1 MHCSKISMLF
11 LYAQHKTFRTF
22 TFNIS
27 KHRSTWIFLFFP
39 MRKLAEVI
47 RGLKNTPK
55 NVQSKHL
62 LSNSFLNHLITG
74 DVASEKY
81 SSSTQQKVNILL
93 GPRIRL

>member
-1 MHCSKISMLF
+1 MLNTK
-11 LYAQHKTFRTF
+11 LLELLL
-22 TFNIS
+22 S
-27 KHRSTWIFLFFP
+27 IFPNTEALGFSYFFP